1 MNNKILLTPFQ
12 KTFYFEWKLDPT
24 RTDYHMVL
32 DQVLEGELDILRLNI
47 ALKRIISECYIL
59 NSHIEED
66 NGEYY
71 WVKNN
76 KILKLSY
83 FENITNFSD
92 VKKFIEEG
100 FDLESGPLYR
110 YGLFKIDE
118 KKYRFIYIKHHALI
132 DGASTQQ
139 IYSEISKYYNYENY
153 SIGMSLSDQYENI
166 AKLTHSLRD
175 ELEKNKENNINFW
188 KKKLLDCESL
198 DISFLKDPT
207 LKCKKKLS
215 KRETIQE
222 YFGISEIKFSLNKEV
237 FLKVSKIK
245 KKYAITP
252 YLFSKIIFAIT
263 LFKYTKQERFCISY
277 PIAIKEGI
285 DLVFGAN
292 VNINILPFH
301 LQDNITVEDI
311 ILQCK
316 LFFKSLKEEK
326 IRYSYFPIY
335 DIINYTKMNLNSAT
349 FSSANFQN
357 ILLELDGIKSSISEN
372 SNIALTNEF
381 IFELEATSQG
391 INFRVDYK
399 NDIISDDLIKNFT
412 KNYQHIYSEIVDDL
426 LNDHSLGFLLKP
438 IQNYNVFLEEDYEKI
453 INNWNDTKVE
463 LSNKKTIPQLFEEQV
478 ERTPFHTV
486 LVCGSHSFSYR
497 EINKKS
503 NQLAQYLIDNFEIKP
518 ETLIALALDR
528 NVHMLIAI
536 LATLKSGGA
545 YVPIDPE
552 FPKERVQYIMQD
564 TNAKILLTNKIHK
577 ENLLKYCIENSI
589 NENIVSNKR
598 DSSALKIISIDS
610 DEIQEILCTQKDSN
624 PIVEITE
631 NNLAYI
637 IYTSGTTGKPKGVL
651 IEQKGVVNLAN
662 ENAKIVSSYLGNSN
676 INCLWYANYVF
687 DGHIWEL
694 CASIFHGHSLHLL
707 SDEIRKDINLLSDYI
722 LAHKIDL
729 AVLPPVLLSKENI
742 LKLKILVVGGDK
754 TNKEILDCYLKNKI
768 KVLNAY
774 GPTEATVEASIYTYN
789 SAEEANIIGKP
800 IINNKIYIL
809 DTSLKPM
816 PIGAIGELYI
826 GGENLARGYLNRIEL
841 TSERFLNN
849 PFQPKNYLESI
860 KNSYIYK
867 TGDLARFLPDGNI
880 EYIGRNDFQVKIR
893 GFRIE
898 LGEIE
903 NILLG
908 YQDIEQVVVIAK
920 DIEQKNTNSTH
931 NKTLICY
938 YVSQHNIIDKELAQ
952 YMSEKLPD
960 YMIPSFFVCLSELP
974 LNANGKVDK
983 KRLPEVELKS
993 KENYVV
999 PKNILEENICTIWE
1013 EVLGVEKNTIGIQD
1027 DFFKLGGD
1035 SIICIQIVARLRHRH
1050 GIILSVKDIFKYKRI
1065 EKIAQFLSNESLNS
1079 KEELAIKS
1087 EQGQIV
1093 GESLL
1098 LPIQKWFFENEF
1110 PKSSHWNQSF
1120 LIKTP
1125 KLDFAKLQK
1134 SIEKLIEQHD
1144 SFRFVYT
1151 KKDDNWCQSYS
1162 NEYPI
1167 NSINFLDVKTLYEEE
1182 GSNSFSNKIND
1193 IFTGWQS
1200 NFSLEKFPLFSFGY
1214 VEGFKNDSARIFVAL
1229 HHLLVDA
1236 VSWRIIT
1243 EDLQTLYEGKSLAKK
1258 GTSYRQWVGAIQDY
1272 HISHKNEKIYWDKVI
1287 LDFKEISSSQNKS
1300 LSNFVT
1306 SNKERNRVEFKLSKY
1321 MTKQLLN
1328 ECHSA
1333 FNTQVNDIL
1342 VASFSDALSKFTG
1355 NTTHCVALE
1364 AHGREEIE
1372 QNIDITKTVGWFT
1385 CMYPVRLEKKNDFAQ
1400 QIVATK
1406 ETLRN
1411 IPNNGIGYG
1420 SFYGYNSD
1428 TLPRISFNYLGKLDN
1443 INDKSVW
1450 QIAAEESGTA
1460 IHPSNLDNNFISANG
1475 GILGENLFFI
1485 LDTHFSKSI
1494 AENLSH
1500 YFSESLEEHIHYII
1514 NLNRNYLTSSD
1525 IDHVLSQEY
1534 LDFLQKDKEIENVYL
1549 ANSLQQGFVYHSL
1562 KQGEKDEA
1570 YIEQIVW
1577 QYENEIDVEKLKTAW
1592 EHAIHKYENL
1602 RLRFA
1607 WKEEIVQIIDKKSS
1621 LQWSFI
1627 DLCQDKSEKNNF
1639 LNELQKKD
1647 RSHKFNLSE
1656 GNLSR
1661 VYLVKIEENKY
1672 TCVFS
1677 NHHAILDGW
1686 SNSILLNY
1694 VHTVYLNLI
1703 DNKLINTT
1711 PDTSYSETQKYLNAH
1726 KNENINYWKNYVSQI
1741 EDNLDLSNLLS
1752 DKAKAQNLSCTEY
1765 SFIQLPMESSFSIE
1779 GDMYLSLKQICQNHS
1794 VNLNALLQFAWHK
1807 VLSIYSNS
1815 SQTTVGTTVSGRNLP
1830 VDGIEN
1836 SVGLFINTLP
1846 LFVQHETSNNKRVID
1861 CIKEI
1866 QEQINEINTRSNI
1879 NLTDIQKNGKRLFD
1893 SIFVF
1898 ENYPNMIPKEFEN
1911 RIKIQV
1917 RMQDIFEKLDYPL
1930 SVIAYERGL
1939 SLCFKLKYAG
1949 ELFSAST
1956 IENLLSIVKEILGQI
1971 SNIPNIELNSL
1982 SYLNSDQYKK
1992 IIETW
1997 NYSSNYISC
2006 NKTIIEI
2013 FEEKSSAFKDN
2024 IALVY
2029 KDEKISYKALN
2040 EKANQLA
2047 HFLKMSYEIIE
2058 SPFIAIC
2065 LNRSEQ
2071 MIITILAILKLGKA
2085 YVPIEPNLPIDRI
2098 QYILKDAK
2106 PSVVLLDEENTA
2118 RIESIYPTKTIPI
2131 NSINIVSQVLKQEKS
2146 NLSENLCRNK
2156 LAYVIYT
2163 SGTTGQPKGV
2173 MMGHESC
2180 VIRILYMIK
2189 QNEMNQY
2196 DSFLFKTNIIFDVSF
2211 SDIFCTLISGAK
2223 LFITENVFN
2232 INELEKS
2239 IKENNISICHFVP
2252 SQFKIFSEEVNLNE
2266 LKSLNKIM
2274 FSGESL
2280 EPKLINQFM
2289 EKEKIFLNYY
2299 GPTETGEVTVK
2310 KYSLDHSKLELNSNR
2325 SFIGKAF
2332 EQSKIYVLDKNLS
2345 PMPIQAVGELYV
2357 GGINIAQGYLNKQL
2371 LNIEKFIDNPFQN
2384 EEDKKIN
2391 GNEKIYKTGDL
2402 VRWLENGELE
2412 YMGRNDN
2419 QVKIRG
2425 YRIELSEIESTL
2437 TGFQNIKQVIA
2448 IAKEFRNTH
2457 NSANQNKSIACYY
2470 ISKNKLNEE
2479 EIIHYLS
2486 TKLPDYMIP
2495 SAFIHLEDMPLTAN
2509 GKLNHKALPEP
2520 EFQEKNNYIAPRNEF
2535 EKNIC
2540 SIWENILSLK
2550 EGTVGIQNDFF
2561 SLGGNSISA
2570 IKLVNQI
2577 NKKIEID
2584 ISLQDVLE
2592 FKNINSILKN
2602 SEHTRVKKVE
2612 IKKLNNI
2619 NIEEQ
2624 SLSFAQERLWFIE
2637 KLSEGMNS
2645 YNVPMLYLLNSNI
2658 NFVSLSRSLQE
2669 IISRHEILRTVI
2681 KETSQ
2686 GIAYQIPLTE
2696 GEYLFHVNK
2705 FECKSKEEFKS
2716 ILKKE
2721 MNYIYDLSQ
2730 EIPIRISLYT
2740 IANKKGNQDHYLN
2753 IIVHHIAFD
2762 GWSVEIFLRELSTL
2776 YQYYENKIDN
2786 LNLKEKVPQLNIQY
2800 KDFSYWQKDY
2810 LKNNILKMQLEYWKN
2825 KFTGY
2830 ETLDLHTDKQRP
2842 LQVSYEGRNV
2852 YFEID
2857 HALSNELKT
2866 LAKKLDVS
2874 LYSLFLSAYYLMLS
2888 CFSGQKDIIVGS
2900 PISNRHYN
2908 QIADLIGFFV
2918 NTFALRAV
2926 IEPEISLID
2935 FIKGIGNE
2943 VIEAQ
2948 RNQDLPFEKLV
2959 EEILP
2964 TRDQSKHPLFQ
2975 VLFSMQTLNAKQV
2988 KSFES
2993 DLFNNIQECSLIL
3006 NSLYSPA
3013 KFDLSLFIDDNID
3026 SFLVCFNYSTSLFYE
3041 ETINNYLAV
3050 YNKILKEFC
3059 LLNGKDL
3066 NKEFCLKQINYLPD
3080 EHLEKISSAWKT
3092 PAVFYQKNKTIS
3104 QIFEEQVERTPF
3116 HIALVSEKN
3125 KLTYGELNQ
3134 KANQLANYLRENFII
3149 QPDTF
3154 VALCLG
3160 RNEHM
3165 LIGILAVLKA
3175 GGAYIPIDPEFPKER
3190 MEYILQDTKAKVLLA
3205 NDIYKDMLLN
3215 DKINLI
3221 NEINSPLHD
3230 LKIVFVDSK
3239 KTEQDIFLQK
3249 NDNVNSQAKS
3259 HHLAYIIYTSGTTGK
3274 PKGVL
3279 VEHNSVVNLIESQRK
3294 FISQEFGDKLIKCL
3308 SFANYVFDAHVWELS
3323 ASIFHG
3329 HCLYLSNNDTRKDI
3343 YLLSKYI
3350 NTNEIQVAMLPPSL
3364 LDKDNLLDLELLLV
3378 AGDKTNKQILNA
3390 YLNKNTK
3397 VVNAYGPTETTVICY
3412 THKYK
3417 SAEQVNWVGTLVA
3430 NDRGYVLDPHLN
3442 ILPIGAVGELYV
3454 GGVGVSRGYLNRD
3467 DLTLD
3472 RFFSNPFQ
3480 TKEDEICESNAR
3492 IYKTGDLVK
3501 LLPNGELEYIG
3512 RNDSQVKIRGFRIE
3526 LGEIES
3532 ALLGIKN
3539 IKQAVAIAKEFEHK
3553 SSSSSHNK
3561 TLICYYISEN
3571 KIAEEELKHHLSE
3584 KLPEY
3589 MVPSYFVHLIEL
3601 PLNVNGKLDKK
3612 ALPDPVFQSN
3622 ENHLAPRNELE
3633 KGICAIWEEILGLPT
3648 NSVGI
3653 QDNFFSLGGD
3663 SIMSIQVVVC
3673 MRNKM
3678 GVEISVKDIFNYKN
3692 VSKIARFIENNSKIG
3707 LHIKKS
3713 EQGKLSGPVPLMP
3726 IQKWFFS
3733 NDFMKPEHW
3742 NHSFLIKTPEI
3753 NFEKLKES
3761 INNLVEQHDSFRL
3774 RYKKYENE
3782 WTQYYD
3788 INAPLIDI
3796 KFLDIKTIQ
3805 EKEGSKE
3812 FISKLDEIYTSWQ
3825 NNFCLEKGPLYSFA
3839 YVKGF
3844 HDKSARIFVALH
3856 HLLVDSVSWRI
3867 ITEDLQSLYENKSLG
3882 KKGTSYRQW
3891 FQNIEGYAT
3900 SHLSEKNYWDEVL
3913 SKFKDISLTLKKD
3926 IIKCLSPEGSKNKK
3940 EINLNQEFT
3949 QKLLID
3955 CHKTYKTQINDIL
3968 LSSFISALKK
3978 LTGNS
3983 THHILLEGHGRE
3995 ELDCS
4000 YDVTKTVGWFTAM
4013 YPAYFEANEDLGK
4026 QIKDIKENLRKI
4038 PNKGIGFGALYNYEP
4053 NELPYISFNYL
4064 GQFNNSHLQL
4074 KNQSNWQIVNESSG
4088 LSMHSFDLKNN
4099 LITAN
4104 SGIIDGCLN
4113 FLIETRFSKEIT
4125 ENLAYFFQESLQENI
4140 AHCIDFYLLNNANQ
4154 KLLEQKIVEKEG
4166 YQAIVQLN
4174 NSFHKP
4180 DLFMVHPARAGCE
4193 VYTELAKAMHNDFH
4207 CYGVDYF
4214 NIHHEYK
4221 IEDIYV
4227 LAEYYLSKIEEIMEK
4242 SKQKTYHL
4250 FGWSL
4255 GGYISLEIASILE
4268 KRGEKNIFVYLLDS
4282 FCYDEYIIE
4291 NKLSLDVFMKYAEHE
4306 FIKKDFDKVIE
4317 NYEIENKFLDQKI
4330 SSTLKF
4336 SKILLFKAM
4345 KNKGNSGNKK
4355 LELYL
4360 EYLLNLKENNIPSI
4374 LLNKNQFKIVH
4385 ANTATHLTIIQEEK
4399 FIIDEMNNFII

>member
-32 DQVLEGELDILRLNI
+32 DQVLEGDLDILRLNI
-47 ALKRIISECYIL
+47 ALKRIISNYYIL

-66 NGEYY
+66 NDEYY

-76 KILKLSY
+76 EISELSY
-83 FENITNFSD
+83 FKNVINFSE

-100 FDLESGPLYR
+100 FDLENGPLYR
-110 YGLFKIDE
+110 YGLFKVDE
-118 KKYRFIYIKHHALI
+118 KKYRFIYIKHHALV

-139 IYSEISKYYNYENY
+139 IYSEISNFYNYENH
-153 SIGMSLSDQYENI
+153 SIGLSLSDQYQNI
-166 AKLTHSLRD
+166 EKLTHSLRN
-175 ELEKNKENNINFW
+175 ELDKNKDNNINFW

-198 DISFLKDPT
+198 DTSFLKDPR
-207 LKCKKKLS
+207 LKSNKKRVK
-215 KRETIQE
+215 KETIQE

-237 FLKVSKIK
+237 VLKVNKIK

-263 LFKYTKQERFCISY
+263 LFKYTKQEKFCISY

-285 DLVFGAN
+285 DLIFGAN

-301 LQDNITVEDI
+301 LQDYNTVEDI
-311 ILQCK
+311 ISQCK
-316 LFFKSLKEEK
+316 LFFKSLKEDK

-335 DIINYTKMNLNSAT
+335 DIINHTKMNLNSAT

-381 IFELEATSQG
+381 IFELETTSQE

-399 NDIISDDLIKNFT
+399 NDIISDELIKNFS

-426 LNDHSLGFLLKP
+426 LNDHNEEFLLKP
-438 IQNYNVFLEEDYEKI
+438 IQKYKVFLEEEYEKI
-453 INNWNDTKVE
+453 INNWNDTKVD
-463 LSNKKTIPQLFEEQV
+463 LVNKKNLPQLFEEQV
-478 ERTPFHTV
+478 ERTPLHIA
-486 LVCGSHSFSYR
+486 LVCGNHTFTYC

-503 NQLAQYLIDNFEIKP
+503 NQLAHYLIENFEIKP

-577 ENLLKYCIENSI
+577 ENLLNYCIDNKISK
-589 NENIVSNKR
+589 NNLSNKR
-598 DSSALKIISIDS
+598 DSSVLEIISIDS
-610 DEIQEILCTQKDSN
+610 EEILENLCTQKDSN
-624 PIVEITE
+624 PLVEITE

-662 ENAKIVSSYLGNSN
+662 ENSKIVSSYFGNTN

-687 DGHIWEL
+687 DGHVWEL
-694 CASIFHGHSLHLL
+694 CSSIFHGHSLHLL

-722 LAHKIDL
+722 LEHKIDF
-729 AVLPPVLLSKENI
+729 AVLPPVLLNKENI
-742 LKLKILVVGGDK
+742 LKLKLLVVGGDK
-754 TNKEILDCYLKNKI
+754 TNKEILDFYLKNNI
-768 KVLNAY
+768 KVINAY
-774 GPTEATVEASIYTYN
+774 GPTEATVESSIYAYN
-789 SAEEANIIGKP
+789 SADEANIIGKP
-800 IINNKIYIL
+800 IINSKIYIL
-809 DTSLKPM
+809 DTNLNPM

-826 GGENLARGYLNRIEL
+826 GGENLARGYLNRKEL
-841 TSERFLNN
+841 TSEKFLNN
-849 PFQPKNYLESI
+849 PFQINSYIESKN
-860 KNSYIYK
+860 NSYIYK

-898 LGEIE
+898 LGEVE
-903 NILLG
+903 NVLLG
-908 YQDIEQVVVIAK
+908 YQDIEHVVVIAK
-920 DIEQKNTNSTH
+920 DFEQKNKNSTQ

-938 YVSQHNIIDKELAQ
+938 YVSQHKIIDKDLVQ
-952 YMSEKLPD
+952 YMSENLPD
-960 YMIPSFFVCLSELP
+960 YMIPSFFICLPELP
-974 LNANGKVDK
+974 LNANGKVDT
-983 KRLPEVELKS
+983 KRLPEVEFKS
-993 KENYVV
+993 KENYVA
-999 PKNILEENICTIWE
+999 PRNILEENICSIWE
-1013 EVLGVEKNTIGIQD
+1013 EILGVEKNTIGIHD

-1035 SIICIQIVARLRHRH
+1035 SIISIQIVARLRHRH

-1065 EKIAQFLSNESLNS
+1065 EKIAQFLSNESLNN
-1079 KEELAIKS
+1079 KEKFAFKS

-1098 LPIQKWFFENEF
+1098 LPIQKWFFENKF
-1110 PKSSHWNQSF
+1110 PKSNHWNQSF

-1151 KKDDNWCQSYS
+1151 KKNEYWCQSYS
-1162 NEYPI
+1162 NEFPI
-1167 NSINFLDVKTLYEEE
+1167 NSINYLDVNTLCEEE
-1182 GSNSFSNKIND
+1182 SSSNFLNKIND
-1193 IFTGWQS
+1193 IFTSWQS
-1200 NFSLEKFPLFSFGY
+1200 QFSLEKSPLYSFGY
-1214 VEGFKNDSARIFVAL
+1214 VEGFKNGSARIFVAL
-1229 HHLLVDA
+1229 HHLLVDV

-1243 EDLQTLYEGKSLAKK
+1243 EDLQSLYEGKSLHKK
-1258 GTSYRQWVGAIQDY
+1258 GTSYRQWVDVIQDY
-1272 HISHKNEKIYWDKVI
+1272 HLSHKDEKIYWDKVHADI
-1287 LDFKEISSSQNKS
+1287 KEISSSQNES
-1300 LSNFVT
+1300 LSKFLA

-1321 MTKQLLN
+1321 MTKLLLN

-1333 FNTQVNDIL
+1333 YNTQVNDIL
-1342 VASFSDALSKFTG
+1342 VASFFDALTKLTG
-1355 NTTHCVALE
+1355 NTTHCIALE
-1364 AHGREEIE
+1364 AHGREEID

-1385 CMYPVRLEKKNDFAQ
+1385 CMYPVHLEKKNNFAQ

-1406 ETLRN
+1406 EKLRN

-1428 TLPRISFNYLGKLDN
+1428 TIPLICFNYLGKLDN
-1443 INDKSVW
+1443 ISEKSVW
-1450 QIAAEESGTA
+1450 QIAPEESGTA
-1460 IHPSNLDNNFISANG
+1460 VHPSNLNSNFISANG

-1485 LDTHFSKSI
+1485 LETQFNKNA
-1494 AENLSH
+1494 AENFSH
-1500 YFSESLEEHIHYII
+1500 FFKESLEEHIHFIKS
-1514 NLNRNYLTSSD
+1514 LNRNFLTSSD
-1525 IDHVLSQEY
+1525 INHVLSQEY

-1592 EHAIHKYENL
+1592 EYAIHKYENL

-1607 WKEEIVQIIDKKSS
+1607 WEEEIVQIIDKKSK

-1627 DLCQDKSEKNNF
+1627 DLSQNKSEKNNF

-1647 RSHKFNLSE
+1647 RTHKFNLGD

-1661 VYLVKIEENKY
+1661 VYLLKFEENNY

-1703 DNKLINTT
+1703 DNKPIDTT
-1711 PDTSYSETQKYLNAH
+1711 PDTSYSETQKYLSTH
-1726 KNENINYWKNYVSQI
+1726 KNENMTYWKNYVSQI

-1752 DKAKAQNLSCTEY
+1752 DNAKAQNFSCTEY
-1765 SFIQLPMESSFSIE
+1765 NFIQLPMESSFSIE
-1779 GDMYLSLKQICQNHS
+1779 GEMYLSLKQICQNHS

-1846 LFVQHETSNNKRVID
+1846 LIVQHDTNNNKKVID

-1879 NLTDIQKNGKRLFD
+1879 NLTDIQKNGKRLFE

-1911 RIKIQV
+1911 RIRIQV

-1939 SLCFKLKYAG
+1939 SLCFKVKYAG
-1949 ELFSAST
+1949 ELFSASI
-1956 IENLLSIVKEILGQI
+1956 IENLLSVVKEILVQI
-1971 SNIPNIELNSL
+1971 SNTPNIEIKSL
-1982 SYLNSDQYKK
+1982 CYLNSDQYKK
-1992 IIETW
+1992 IIDTW
-1997 NYSSNYISC
+1997 NCNLNYISN
-2006 NKTIIEI
+2006 NKTIIQI
-2013 FEEKSSAFKDN
+2013 FEEKSSEFKEN

-2029 KDEKISYKALN
+2029 KDKKINYKTLN

-2047 HFLKMSYEIIE
+2047 HFLKMNHEINE
-2058 SPFIAIC
+2058 SPFIAFC

-2071 MIITILAILKLGKA
+2071 MIIAILAILKLGKA
-2085 YVPIEPNLPIDRI
+2085 YIPIEPNLPIDRI

-2106 PSVVLLDEENTA
+2106 PSVVLLDEENNT

-2131 NSINIVSQVLKQEKS
+2131 NSKNIVSQVLKQEKG
-2146 NLSENLCRNK
+2146 NLSENLCRNN

-2163 SGTTGQPKGV
+2163 SGTTGMPKGV

-2189 QNEMNQY
+2189 QNEMTQY

-2280 EPKLINQFM
+2280 EPKLINQFL
-2289 EKEKIFLNYY
+2289 KNDKIFLNYY
-2299 GPTETGEVTVK
+2299 GPTETGEVTLK
-2310 KYSLDHSKLELNSNR
+2310 KYSINNSKLMLNSSR

-2332 EQSKIYVLDKNLS
+2332 EQSKMYVLDKNLKA
-2345 PMPIQAVGELYV
+2345 MPIQAVGELHV
-2357 GGINIAQGYLNKQL
+2357 GGISIAQGYLNRQQ
-2371 LNIEKFIDNPFQN
+2371 LNIEKFIDNPFQS

-2391 GNEKIYKTGDL
+2391 NIEKIYKTGDL

-2425 YRIELSEIESTL
+2425 YRIELGEIENTL
-2437 TGFQNIKQVIA
+2437 VGFQGIKQTVA
-2448 IAKEFRNTH
+2448 IAKEFRNTD
-2457 NSANQNKSIACYY
+2457 NSSNQNKIIVCYY
-2470 ISKNKLNEE
+2470 LSKNKLNEE

-2486 TKLPDYMIP
+2486 SKLPDYMIP
-2495 SAFIHLEDMPLTAN
+2495 SSFIHLEDLPLTVN

-2570 IKLVNQI
+2570 IKLVNQM
-2577 NKKIEID
+2577 NKKLDIN

-2592 FKNINSILKN
+2592 FKNINNILKN
-2602 SEHTRVKKVE
+2602 SGYNKAKKVE
-2612 IKKLNNI
+2612 IKKQNNV

-2624 SLSFAQERLWFIE
+2624 RLSFAQERLWFIE

-2645 YNVPMLYLLNSNI
+2645 YNVPMLYQLNSNI
-2658 NFVSLSRSLQE
+2658 NLDSLSRSLQE
-2669 IISRHEILRTVI
+2669 VISRHEILRTVI

-2686 GIAYQIPLTE
+2686 GIAYQYPLTE
-2696 GEYLFHVNK
+2696 GEYLFQIYK

-2721 MNYIYDLSQ
+2721 MNHIYDLSQ
-2730 EIPIRISLYT
+2730 EIPIRIFLYT
-2740 IANKKGNQDHYLN
+2740 ITDNSGSQDHYLN
-2753 IIVHHIAFD
+2753 IIIHHIAFD
-2762 GWSVEIFLRELSTL
+2762 GWSVEIFLRELTTL
-2776 YQYYENKIDN
+2776 YQYYENKIDIQ
-2786 LNLKEKVPQLNIQY
+2786 NLKEKIPQLSIQY

-2825 KFTGY
+2825 KFIGY

-2842 LQVSYEGRNV
+2842 LQVSYEGKNV

-2900 PISNRHYN
+2900 PISNRHYD
-2908 QIADLIGFFV
+2908 QISDLIGFFV
-2918 NTFALRAV
+2918 NTIALRVV

-2935 FIKGIGNE
+2935 FIRRIGNE
-2943 VIEAQ
+2943 VVEAQ

-2988 KSFES
+2988 KKFES
-2993 DLFNNIQECSLIL
+2993 DLFCNKQECNHIL

-3026 SFLVCFNYSTSLFYE
+3026 SFLVCFNYSTKLFHE

-3050 YNKILKEFC
+3050 YNKILQEFC
-3059 LLNGKDL
+3059 LLNNNNL
-3066 NKEFCLKQINYLPD
+3066 NKEFCLNQINYLPN
-3080 EHLEKISSAWKT
+3080 EHFEKISSAWKT

-3116 HIALVSEKN
+3116 HIALVSDKN
-3125 KLTYGELNQ
+3125 KLTYRELNQ
-3134 KANQLANYLRENFII
+3134 RANQLANYLRENFII
-3149 QPDTF
+3149 QADTF

-3175 GGAYIPIDPEFPKER
+3175 GGAYVPIDPEFPKER
-3190 MEYILQDTKAKVLLA
+3190 IEYILQDTKAKVLLA
-3205 NDIYKDMLLN
+3205 NDIYKNMLIN
-3215 DKINLI
+3215 DKISLN
-3221 NEINSPLHD
+3221 NEINSSLHD

-3249 NDNVNSQAKS
+3249 NDNFNSQATS
-3259 HHLAYIIYTSGTTGK
+3259 HDLAYIIYTSGTTGK

-3294 FISQEFGDKLIKCL
+3294 FISHEFGNRLINCL

-3329 HCLYLSNNDTRKDI
+3329 HCLFISNNDTRKDI
-3343 YLLSKYI
+3343 YLLSNYI
-3350 NTNEIQVAMLPPSL
+3350 TTNEIQVAMLPPSL

-3390 YLNKNTK
+3390 YLNKNVK

-3412 THKYK
+3412 THKYEN
-3417 SAEQVNWVGTLVA
+3417 SNEVNWVGTLVA
-3430 NDRGYVLDPHLN
+3430 NDRGYVLDSNLN
-3442 ILPIGAVGELYV
+3442 VLPIGAVGELYV

-3472 RFFSNPFQ
+3472 RFLSNPFQ
-3480 TKEDEICESNAR
+3480 TKEEELERCNAR
-3492 IYKTGDLVK
+3492 IYKTGDLVR
-3501 LLPNGELEYIG
+3501 LLPNGALEYLG

-3532 ALLGIKN
+3532 ALLGIPN

-3553 SSSSSHNK
+3553 GNSFSHNK
-3561 TLICYYISEN
+3561 TIVCYYVSEN
-3571 KIAEEELKHHLSE
+3571 KISEEEIKHHLSE

-3589 MVPSYFVHLIEL
+3589 MVPSYFVQLSEL

-3612 ALPDPVFQSN
+3612 TLPDPEFQRN
-3622 ENHLAPRNELE
+3622 EKYLEPRNELE

-3663 SIMSIQVVVC
+3663 SIMSIQVVVN

-3678 GVEISVKDIFNYKN
+3678 GVDISVKDIFKCKN
-3692 VSKIARFIENNSKIG
+3692 VSKIANFIESSSKNG
-3707 LHIKKS
+3707 LHTKKS
-3713 EQGKLSGPVPLMP
+3713 EQGKLSGSFPLMP

-3733 NDFMKPEHW
+3733 NDFIKPEHW

-3753 NFEKLKES
+3753 NFEKLKKS
-3761 INNLVEQHDSFRL
+3761 IHKLVDHHDAFRL
-3774 RYKKYENE
+3774 RYKKCEKE

-3788 INAPLIDI
+3788 INAPLVDI
-3796 KFLDIKTIQ
+3796 KFLDIKIIQ

-3812 FISKLDEIYTSWQ
+3812 FISKLDDIFTSWQ

-3839 YVKGF
+3839 YINGF
-3844 HDKSARIFVALH
+3844 DDKSARIFVALH

-3867 ITEDLQSLYENKSLG
+3867 ITEDLQSLYEDKNLG

-3891 FQNIEGYAT
+3891 YQNIEGYAA
-3900 SHLSEKNYWDEVL
+3900 SHLSERNYWDEVL
-3913 SKFKDISLTLKKD
+3913 SNFKDMSLTLEKN
-3926 IIKCLSPEGSKNKK
+3926 IKNLLSPEGIKNKK
-3940 EINLNQEFT
+3940 EINLNQELT
-3949 QKLLID
+3949 QKLLTD
-3955 CHKTYKTQINDIL
+3955 CHKIYKTQINDIL
-3968 LSSFISALKK
+3968 LSSFIGALKK
-3978 LTGNS
+3978 LTGIS

-3995 ELDCS
+3995 EFDSS
-4000 YDVTKTVGWFTAM
+4000 YDVTKTVGWFTTM
-4013 YPAYFEANEDLGK
+4013 YPACFEANEDLGK
-4026 QIKDIKENLRKI
+4026 QINNIKVNLRKI
-4038 PNKGIGFGALYNYEP
+4038 PNKGIGFGALYNYDP
-4053 NELPYISFNYL
+4053 NKLPNISFNYL
-4064 GQFNNSHLQL
+4064 GQFNSSHLKQ
-4074 KNQSNWQIVNESSG
+4074 KSQSNWQIVNESSG
-4088 LSMHSFDLKNN
+4088 ISMYSLDLKNN
-4099 LITAN
+4099 YITAN
-4104 SGIIDGCLN
+4104 GGIIDGCLS
-4113 FLIETRFSKEIT
+4113 FLIETRFSKEFT
-4125 ENLAYFFQESLQENI
+4125 ENLAYYFQESLQESI
-4140 AHCIDFYLLNNANQ
+4140 SHCINLSHLNNVDT
-4154 KLLEQKIVEKEG
+4154 KLMDYDYIENDS
-4166 YQAIVQLN
+4166 YQAIIQLN
-4174 NSFHKP
+4174 KSIHKP
-4180 DLFMVHPARAGCE
+4180 ELFMVHPARAGCE
-4193 VYTELAKAMHNDFH
+4193 VYAELARTMSNDFH

-4214 NIHHEYK
+4214 NIHHENK
-4221 IEDIYV
+4221 IEDLYV
-4227 LAEYYLSKIEEIMEK
+4227 LAEYYLSKIQKVMEK

-4268 KRGEKNIFVYLLDS
+4268 KRGEKNIYVYLLDS
-4282 FCYDEYIIE
+4282 FCYDKYIID
-4291 NKLSLDVFMKYAEHE
+4291 NKLSLDVFMEYAEHE
-4306 FIKKDFDKVIE
+4306 FIKKDFDKVVE
-4317 NYEIENKFLDQKI
+4317 NYDIENKFLDQKI

-4336 SKILLFKAM
+4336 SKVLLFKAM
-4345 KNKGNSGNKK
+4345 KNKGNSGNRK
-4355 LELYL
+4355 LDLYL

-4374 LLNKNQFKIVH
+4374 LSSRNQFKIVH
-4385 ANTATHLTIIQEEK
+4385 ANSATHLSIIQEET
-4399 FIIDEMNNFII
+4399 FIIDEINKFNR